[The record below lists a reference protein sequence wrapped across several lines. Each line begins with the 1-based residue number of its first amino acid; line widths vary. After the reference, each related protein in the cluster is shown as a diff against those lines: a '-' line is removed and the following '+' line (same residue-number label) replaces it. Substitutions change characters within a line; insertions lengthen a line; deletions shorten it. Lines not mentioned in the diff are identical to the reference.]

1 MAKMPY
7 TWRQPPY
14 PGDES
19 DKRWIDPSMI
29 ILCENGDIDAAI
41 GPLLDTLYEPIG
53 TGLIATVFVHE
64 TLREQFIEK
73 VRGEMVV
80 MHRQVKKH
88 EFYKKALRR
97 IDCLGAETVA
107 MMQPDDIGF
116 RYTMVEGSPL
126 VVCDFSQSYF
136 SINHPSTVVTLHTFR
151 HSRELCELAAAENLP
166 FASAAIWCPK
176 MSAAYEIA
184 LELNVPAVY
193 INCADVSLL
202 PIVEKHRNLQSFA
215 LLYSDHHY
223 EVLVLR
229 GRAKAIVFPAPL
241 PLLKRPPEPTATAD
255 SPSAQKPNKRHSK
268 K

>member
-1 MAKMPY
+1 MARMPY

-14 PGDES
+14 PGDDS

-29 ILCENGDIDAAI
+29 ILCEDGDINAAI

-53 TGLIATVFVHE
+53 TGLIAAVFVHE

-73 VRGEMVV
+73 VRGEMTV

-88 EFYKKALRR
+88 DFYKKALRR
-97 IDCLGAETVA
+97 LDCLGAETVA

-116 RYTMVEGSPL
+116 QYTMVEGSPI

-151 HSRELCELAAAENLP
+151 HSQELGELTAKEHLP
-166 FASAAIWCPK
+166 FVSAAIWCPK

-184 LELNVPAVY
+184 LLLNVPAVY
-193 INCADVSLL
+193 INCAGISLM
-202 PIVEKHRNLQSFA
+202 PIVEKHRNNQSFA
-215 LLYSDHHY
+215 LLLADHHY
-223 EVLVLR
+223 EVLVIR

-241 PLLKRPPEPTATAD
+241 PLLKRPEPPSPE
-255 SPSAQKPNKRHSK
+255 SPSGQKPLRKNSK
-268 K
+268 S